1 MSLKQGNHPIINIAL
16 LGAAGRMGRT
26 LMETAS
32 DIPGICISAALVIAD
47 SPVIGRDAGGLAY
60 TADLDKALA
69 HSDVLVDFSTPA
81 STAIAIDACVAARKP
96 LVTGV
101 TGLDGALKEKLRLAA
116 RNIPVLAAPNM
127 SLGAVL
133 LMQLARTAASALG
146 EDFAVE
152 IKDQH
157 HRHKKDAPSG
167 TALALGEAVAAG
179 RDVELKERAIF
190 EVPGQASST
199 KPGSIRFTSIRQGEI
214 VGDHTVTFTGSAEQV
229 ELTHRARSRAAFARG
244 ALTAAC
250 WIVNKQPGMYAMADV
265 LGLQARQA

>member
-1 MSLKQGNHPIINIAL
+1 MSPTQGNHPIINIAL

-26 LMETAS
+26 LMETAH
-32 DIPGICISAALVIAD
+32 DFPGAGISAAVVSVDSLLV
-47 SPVIGRDAGGLAY
+47 SRDAGGLTY
-60 TADLDKALA
+60 TADLEKALTR
-69 HSDVLVDFSTPA
+69 SDVLVDFSTPA
-81 STAIAIDACVAARKP
+81 STAIAVDTCVAACKP

-101 TGLDGALKEKLRLAA
+101 TGLDGALKEKLTLAA
-116 RNIPVLAAPNM
+116 RSIPVLVAPNM

-157 HRHKKDAPSG
+157 HSHKKDAPSG

-179 RDVELKERAIF
+179 RAVELKERAIF
-190 EVPGQASST
+190 EMPGQISPT
-199 KPGSIRFTSIRQGEI
+199 KPGGICFTSIRQGEI
-214 VGDHTVTFTGSAEQV
+214 VGNHTVTFTGSAEQV
-229 ELTHRARSRAAFARG
+229 ELAHRAQSRAAFAYG

-265 LGLQARQA
+265 LGFQARRA